1 MKTTIQNL
9 LIATVVWLLRAPD
22 ILRTGIVSATSQAP
36 IPA

>member
-1 MKTTIQNL
+1 MKTTIEKL

-22 ILRTGIVSATSQAP
+22 ILRTGIVSATSQTP